1 MVTYSEAVR
10 TYFLGQLSRSQI
22 AAMGENCR
30 RISAALKPS
39 GRASKTGL
47 A

>member
-1 MVTYSEAVR
+1 VR

-30 RISAALKPS
+30 RISTALKLS
-39 GRASKTGL
+39 DRAAKTGGQ
-47 A
+47 AGDA